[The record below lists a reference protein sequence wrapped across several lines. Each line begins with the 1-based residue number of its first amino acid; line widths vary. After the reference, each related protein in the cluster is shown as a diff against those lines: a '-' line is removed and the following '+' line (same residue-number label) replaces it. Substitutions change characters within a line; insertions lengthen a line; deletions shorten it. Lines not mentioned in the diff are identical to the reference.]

1 VLYLIYHPF
10 FFTANSLGY
19 QSTSSQSFKPL
30 PLQTSSLANAAIDCM
45 LCEYAI
51 AKNVTV
57 VSSHDE
63 YGGKF
68 YTSPEIDITAAAAI
82 LINYTFVALIGLL
95 V

>member
-1 VLYLIYHPF
+1 
-10 FFTANSLGY
+10 
-19 QSTSSQSFKPL
+19 
-30 PLQTSSLANAAIDCM
+30 M